1 MTKEVITTQNAP
13 NATKVYILIDG
24 SYYCFYRYFA
34 LNNWWKNAKAD
45 TELGDDPYEN
55 TEFRDKYKKVFVD
68 KIQEMATKLKIKK
81 TYGKKVEPII
91 IVGKDC
97 PRKDIWRME
106 LDNRYKIN
114 RIYDS
119 NFKGGNFFKM
129 AYDNGKDNITD
140 NDSNNDDN
148 NDTNNLFIKAGVKA
162 IVSHPRLEADDCL
175 AIAAKQILS
184 KNPEA
189 YIYIITSDTDYLQLL
204 EYPQIELYN
213 LSYKKVSDSKTYHD
227 DPKKYLFMK
236 ILMGDKSDDIPGV
249 FSKCGPKTAEKCW
262 ENKEY
267 FEEKLQK
274 ENNTTERY
282 ERNRRLIDFNY
293 IPNDY
298 KNDFIE
304 IINKEIT

>member
-1 MTKEVITTQNAP
+1 MTKEVITTQNTP
-13 NATKVYILIDG
+13 KVYILIDG

-119 NFKGGNFFKM
+119 NFKGGNLLKIANDNSSYNNKTFIFDLVSFSTGNTFFQVI
-129 AYDNGKDNITD
+129 YCERTL
-140 NDSNNDDN
+140 
-148 NDTNNLFIKAGVKA
+148 TLLFIIYIHCLLEHEQTRSKSSAYKA
-162 IVSHPRLEADDCL
+162 ILIALIGIFTKDTAIILFATPPSLALIQSALQRPRKNVQEW
-175 AIAAKQILS
+175 INQNKLS
-184 KNPEA
+184 
-189 YIYIITSDTDYLQLL
+189 ITLISLV
-204 EYPQIELYN
+204 P
-213 LSYKKVSDSKTYHD
+213 
-227 DPKKYLFMK
+227 
-236 ILMGDKSDDIPGV
+236 V
-249 FSKCGPKTAEKCW
+249 F
-262 ENKEY
+262 
-267 FEEKLQK
+267 
-274 ENNTTERY
+274 
-282 ERNRRLIDFNY
+282 LIS
-293 IPNDY
+293 
-298 KNDFIE
+298 FIFL
-304 IINKEIT
+304 